1 MNDGSPT
8 LRKTPQSEGCTCDPD
23 GDEILFDRNGGLD
36 AVGFMPD
43 KEGET
48 ISYLPGMRPTSFSSY
63 PAELASATATST
75 RVLTTATVRVS
86 TFSVNN
92 STIKGSQTG
101 ATTPLSS
108 ASTPTFT
115 STVSGM
121 SGGYVSSDGPYTGL
135 SHSAVAGISVG
146 SCAAGVI
153 LIIGGFLLWRHRK
166 QKQAVDQST
175 EKDFER
181 NSASPDDNSAILG
194 FSEADSRTST
204 YAETKSEL
212 PGSPVTANTSQR
224 DSLASQ
230 RSQPQPPSP
239 LSKEQYYYRPFRYQ
253 PANGFDNIQE
263 LPTQERT
270 AYTQT
275 GSRLSSLENAVTN
288 AGRQHNGN
296 NDIHELPG

>member
-1 MNDGSPT
+1 MVAWT
-8 LRKTPQSEGCTCDPD
+8 LSVLCLIKKAKPFLTYLECDQLAFRLIQLSWQALPPLLPEFSQPQPCEYRPSQSITPQS
-23 GDEILFDRNGGLD
+23 
-36 AVGFMPD
+36 
-43 KEGET
+43 
-48 ISYLPGMRPTSFSSY
+48 
-63 PAELASATATST
+63 
-75 RVLTTATVRVS
+75 RVHR
-86 TFSVNN
+86 
-92 STIKGSQTG
+92 
-101 ATTPLSS
+101 TTPLSS

-204 YAETKSEL
+204 YAGTKSEL